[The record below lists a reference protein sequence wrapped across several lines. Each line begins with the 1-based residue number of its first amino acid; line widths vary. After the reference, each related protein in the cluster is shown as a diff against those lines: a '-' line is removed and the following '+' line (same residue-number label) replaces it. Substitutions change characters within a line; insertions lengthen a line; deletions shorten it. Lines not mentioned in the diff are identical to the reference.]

1 MGKTNLEEFFS
12 RSSEEMT
19 EKCETADL
27 HKEDEK
33 DEITAEEKVA
43 RTWSDIAA
51 TASTEDI
58 PPEYVDPVD
67 HLGADYLHN
76 RYVPMPAPRYT
87 GIRFNGFMSP
97 GPAMNVGYGT
107 DFNYFKDSEKYNKR
121 IEFIMKAYTGD
132 EIARLSETTLM
143 CSKEDL
149 EKYIKL
155 LTSLLDSGLCDIEGG
170 K

>member
-1 MGKTNLEEFFS
+1 MGKTNLEEFFKK
-12 RSSEEMT
+12 SSEEMK
-19 EKCETADL
+19 EKCKTTDLHEETA
-27 HKEDEK
+27 K
-33 DEITAEEKVA
+33 DEATAEEKVA

-51 TASTEDI
+51 TTSTEDI

-76 RYVPMPAPRYT
+76 RYVPLPTPRYT
-87 GIRFNGFMSP
+87 GIRFDGFMSA
-97 GPAMNVGYGT
+97 GPAMSMGYANP
-107 DFNYFKDSEKYNKR
+107 NYNKDIEKYNKR

-143 CSKEDL
+143 SSKEDL

-155 LTSLLDSGLCDIEGG
+155 LTSLLDGGLCDIE
-170 K
+170 